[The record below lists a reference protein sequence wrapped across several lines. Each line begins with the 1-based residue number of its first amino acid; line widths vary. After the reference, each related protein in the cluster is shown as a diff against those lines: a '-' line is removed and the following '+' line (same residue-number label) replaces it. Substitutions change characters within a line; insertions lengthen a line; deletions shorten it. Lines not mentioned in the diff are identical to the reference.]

1 MEEVLKLRVP
11 PTVKS
16 PATMVLPRKVSPRTR
31 RTSETC
37 RLKLDKLFK
46 IFRSVRV
53 AEAVARG
60 LNRARSAE
68 GVASAEEV
76 ASKES
81 KTMVLVLASRVATL
95 SSNEAILAHRSA
107 WEDVAPLGLT
117 GVSVWKISVATKDS
131 TVSFG
136 STKLPSVSK
145 LNLLTFSFNSWMD
158 LVNKGTIPMVLS
170 CLNPSESVDTNLGII
185 VSTS

>member
-1 MEEVLKLRVP
+1 MELMEEVLKLRVP

-81 KTMVLVLASRVATL
+81 KTMVLVLA
-95 SSNEAILAHRSA
+95 HRSA